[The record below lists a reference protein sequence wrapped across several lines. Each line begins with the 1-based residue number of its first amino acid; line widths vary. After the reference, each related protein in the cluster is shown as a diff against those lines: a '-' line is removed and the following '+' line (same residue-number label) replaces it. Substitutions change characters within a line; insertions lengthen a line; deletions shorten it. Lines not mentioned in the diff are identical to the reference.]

1 MYISTR
7 DDVANFSVNFIMA
20 MKEKNVTTVVAVDA

>member
-20 MKEKNVTTVVAVDA
+20 MKERNNYGRS